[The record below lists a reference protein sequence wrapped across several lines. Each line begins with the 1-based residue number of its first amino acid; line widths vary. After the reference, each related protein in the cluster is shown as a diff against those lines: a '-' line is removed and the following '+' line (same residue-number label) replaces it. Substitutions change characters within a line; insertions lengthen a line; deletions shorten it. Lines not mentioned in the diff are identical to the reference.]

1 VRFLFSGGGENTGLR
16 PASQGACHAMVFAE
30 LTRINGYRVRSC
42 QLGSRADYEVHSMK
56 ARFAVVA
63 CFVSCLALGGAAPAS
78 AQEDAVAQGHHLATL
93 ICSACHVA
101 APDQSFAP
109 ILQPPAS
116 PFVSIAQ
123 RSNVTADFLRTFLT
137 TTHRDISNPRGMP
150 NPQLL
155 DYQIEQISAYVLSLR
170 KRP

>member
-1 VRFLFSGGGENTGLR
+1 
-16 PASQGACHAMVFAE
+16 
-30 LTRINGYRVRSC
+30 
-42 QLGSRADYEVHSMK
+42 MK
-56 ARFAVVA
+56 VRFAVVA
-63 CFVSCLALGGAAPAS
+63 CFVSCLALSLGGPAS
-78 AQEDAVAQGHHLATL
+78 AQENAVAQGHQLATL

-109 ILQPPAS
+109 ILVPPAP

-123 RSNVTADFLRTFLT
+123 RSDVTADFLRTFLA
-137 TTHRDISNPRGMP
+137 TTHRDISNPKGMP

-170 KRP
+170 KRS

>member
-1 VRFLFSGGGENTGLR
+1 
-16 PASQGACHAMVFAE
+16 MVFAE

-109 ILQPPAS
+109 ILQPPAP

-137 TTHRDISNPRGMP
+137 TTHRDISNPKGMP